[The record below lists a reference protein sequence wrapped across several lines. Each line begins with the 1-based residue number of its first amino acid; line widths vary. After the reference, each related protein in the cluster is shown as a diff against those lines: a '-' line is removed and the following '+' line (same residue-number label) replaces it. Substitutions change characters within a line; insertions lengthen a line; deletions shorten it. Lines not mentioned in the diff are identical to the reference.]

1 MQREKNS
8 FIPSNGKF
16 VNYSAVSVC
25 SLICY
30 HLTRQDLVPWGIFL
44 YKIANAIGIVQMGSL
59 SLKRLHGE
67 ESDYDNI
74 SVEGLLIT
82 NTILL
87 QISFS
92 VYKKG
97 HKIFL
102 T

>member
-1 MQREKNS
+1 
-8 FIPSNGKF
+8 
-16 VNYSAVSVC
+16 
-25 SLICY
+25 
-30 HLTRQDLVPWGIFL
+30 
-44 YKIANAIGIVQMGSL
+44 MGSS

-82 NTILL
+82 SRILV

-97 HKIFL
+97 HKTFL